1 MGAPGPSPLG
11 TWEST
16 NLENSTPI
24 PFNQSDLFH
33 CAKPNALT
41 WLSTLT
47 EDGFVVRKGSSRP
60 ATKTPDIRTV
70 AALAKVSIATV
81 SRTINNSPAVS
92 ERLSKR
98 VWQAIEQLNY
108 FPNTHARSLVSGR
121 SRILGIIVENITNPF
136 FPELIQN
143 FEEIAV
149 AHGYELL
156 VSSSN
161 SDPAVLATCV
171 RRMLE
176 RKVEGV
182 AVLSFGAE
190 EPVLDQLVHRNIPM
204 VLAEFRL
211 DDPKVSTILLDYST
225 GIHQAVNH
233 LVELGHRRIAF
244 LAGPHKL
251 HSAITRENDYRT
263 AMQSVGLSVQKKWL
277 IECDHTLKGGVAG
290 FAQLQSLASR
300 PTAILCSNDMTAI
313 GVLRA
318 AYMDGLRVPDDLSVI
333 GLDDIDFAEFTL
345 PPLTTIRLSR
355 ADLARAAFEALR
367 LQAEDPGNPKIQR
380 EFLVSTSLVVRGSTG
395 APAGASLGSPHKSA
409 L

>member
-1 MGAPGPSPLG
+1 MAF
-11 TWEST
+11 
-16 NLENSTPI
+16 NS
-24 PFNQSDLFH
+24 F
-33 CAKPNALT
+33 K
-41 WLSTLT
+41 
-47 EDGFVVRKGSSRP
+47 DGLVVRKGTRKT
-60 ATKTPDIRTV
+60 AAKTPDIRTV

-92 ERLSKR
+92 ERLAKR

-136 FPELIQN
+136 FPELIQS

-149 AHGYELL
+149 AHGYEIL

-161 SDPAVLATCV
+161 GDPALLTSCV

-190 EPVLDQLVHRNIPM
+190 EPVLDQLMHRNIPM

-225 GIHQAVNH
+225 GIHAAVRH
-233 LVELGHRRIAF
+233 LVALGHSKIAF

-251 HSAITRENDYRT
+251 HSAITRENNFRT
-263 AMQSVGLSVQKKWL
+263 AMQDTGLAAQKKWV

-290 FAQLQSLASR
+290 FAQLQALPTR

-318 AYMDGLRVPDDLSVI
+318 AYMAGLRVPDDLSVI

-367 LQAEDPGNPKIQR
+367 LQAEDAANPKMQR

-395 APAGASLGSPHKSA
+395 SPAR
-409 L
+409 